1 MTIESQ
7 IGTLPMTKAT
17 LLTALLRKIAP
28 AAALILA
35 LSGSRDP
42 DVLAVVEAN
51 DNRTPAGTL
60 YNDTL
65 TLRLVVQMARWYP
78 ETADGPFAEVA
89 AFAEEGKAPQVP
101 GPLIRVPEG
110 TTIVASVRNDLADST
125 IWVRGMATRPAAP
138 DSVPIKPGESRTMT
152 FSAGAPGSYLYY
164 ATPGI
169 VNYDIRE
176 REQLAGA
183 LIIDEKGA
191 KPDDRVI
198 VINIW
203 GEPVDS
209 TSYRNAV
216 AINGKSWPHTERMR
230 ASVGDSVRW
239 RVINAS
245 VRPHPM
251 HLHGFYF
258 RIDSRGTY
266 LADTAIALAERS
278 LFVTQNMNPGNTMS
292 IVWSPDRT
300 GNWLFHCHLVF
311 HVLEGAR
318 LDAHR
323 EEHGH
328 AKDLMNH
335 MAGLVMGI
343 TVDDSR
349 GLAKRAEGKARK
361 LRLYANERLRNGR
374 TPLHM
379 SYVQQRGSKP
389 PAADSVE
396 PPGMPLVLTRGE
408 LAEVTVVNQ
417 SHAAT
422 SVHWH
427 GLELESF
434 SDGVAGW
441 SGADRNVAPM
451 IAPNDS
457 FTARLTMPRA
467 GTFIYHTHLNDI
479 EQLTSGMYGPII
491 VLEPGEKYDPKTD
504 HVFTVGWDGAHE
516 PPKMMVNGDTAGTV
530 PLYLERARTHR
541 IRLINI
547 GAAGGGFFAMRQDSV
562 PVSWKQRAKDG
573 ADLPSK
579 LRVEGPAI
587 RYLATGETFDAE
599 WAPAAGEY
607 LLTIGGRKSWRYSR
621 KVIVR

>member
-1 MTIESQ
+1 M
-7 IGTLPMTKAT
+7 LP
-17 LLTALLRKIAP
+17 TAILRKIVP
-28 AAALILA
+28 AAALVLA

-42 DVLAVVEAN
+42 EVLAVVEAN

-60 YNDTL
+60 SNDTL

-78 ETADGPFAEVA
+78 EAADGPFAEVA
-89 AFAEEGKAPQVP
+89 AFAEEGKAPQIP

-125 IWVRGMATRPAAP
+125 VWVRGMATRPAAP
-138 DSVPIKPGESRTMT
+138 DSIPIKPGESRTMT
-152 FSAGAPGSYLYY
+152 FAAGAPGNYLYY

-169 VNYDIRE
+169 VNYELRE

-183 LIIDEKGA
+183 LIVDEKGSR
-191 KPDDRVI
+191 PNDRVI

-209 TSYRNAV
+209 TRYRNAV
-216 AINGKSWPHTERMR
+216 AINGKSWPHTERIR
-230 ASVGDSVRW
+230 ASIGDSVRW

-245 VRPHPM
+245 TRPHPM

-258 RIDSRGTY
+258 RLDSRGTY
-266 LADTAIALAERS
+266 LADTAIAPDERP
-278 LFVTQNMNPGNTMS
+278 LLVTQNMIAGNTMS

-323 EEHGH
+323 EKHGH
-328 AKDLMNH
+328 AKDLMTH
-335 MAGLVMGI
+335 MAGLVMGL
-343 TVDDSR
+343 TVDDPR
-349 GLAKRAEGKARK
+349 GLAKRAEGTVRK
-361 LRLYANERLRNGR
+361 VRLYANERPRKGR

-379 SYVQQRGSKP
+379 SYVQQHGSRP
-389 PAADSVE
+389 PAVDSVE
-396 PPGMPLVLTRGE
+396 PPGMPLVLRRGE
-408 LAEVTVVNQ
+408 PTEVTVVNQ
-417 SHAAT
+417 SHAGT

-427 GLELESF
+427 GIELESL

-441 SGADRNVAPM
+441 SGADKNVAPM
-451 IAPNDS
+451 VAPKES

-467 GTFIYHTHLNDI
+467 GTFIYHTHLNDV

-504 HVFTVGWDGAHE
+504 HIFTLGWDGSDE
-516 PPKMMVNGDTAGTV
+516 PLKIMVNGDTAGTA
-530 PLYLERARTHR
+530 PLYLESGRTHR

-547 GAAGGGFFAMRQDSV
+547 GAAGGTTFAMRQDSI
-562 PVSWKQRAKDG
+562 PVRWEARAKDG
-573 ADLPSK
+573 ADLPGK
-579 LRVEGPAI
+579 LRVEGPSM
-587 RYLATGETFDAE
+587 RYLVTGETFDAE
-599 WAPAAGEY
+599 WTPAPGEY
-607 LLTIGGRKSWRYSR
+607 LFTVGGRKPWRYSR